1 MSPVHNQLPDYQA
14 LRNQHLEPDALQHQG
29 ANYYN
34 TGDIDKNS
42 IISRLIH
49 IQVCIV
55 NMLSN

>member
-1 MSPVHNQLPDYQA
+1 MSPVHNQLADYQT
-14 LRNQHLEPDALQHQG
+14 LRNQQWESDALQHQG

-49 IQVCIV
+49 IEVCIV
-55 NMLSN
+55 NMLFN